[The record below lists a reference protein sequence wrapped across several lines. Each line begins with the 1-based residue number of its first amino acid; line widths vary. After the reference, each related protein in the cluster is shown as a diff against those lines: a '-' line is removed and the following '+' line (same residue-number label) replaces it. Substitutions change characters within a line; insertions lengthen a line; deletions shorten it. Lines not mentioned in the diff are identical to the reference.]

1 MCVLETLVFAGEG
14 VGDVVIDTVVTVTIA
29 KWVCTLF
36 GWVLYGFY
44 LIFVLNAEFWKF
56 NFVVGLHL
64 SRKNIQYVFKYKRCI

>member
-1 MCVLETLVFAGEG
+1 MCFGNPSFCRRG
-14 VGDVVIDTVVTVTIA
+14 GWGCGDRYSGYCHA

-64 SRKNIQYVFKYKRCI
+64 LRKIYNMYLNIRDVFS